1 MRQRFL
7 IPLLLNLILVSPA
20 FSSSPLIR
28 IGILLKQ
35 SQVRIGAS
43 PVRKSSLNGS
53 RGEFKIIDPKNNKLL
68 AEGNLKDCW
77 LIQPNSLGLKIG
89 GKGIGSEEIIIL
101 SSNSSTLLV
110 NQRPYRGKIEIRKNN
125 QGSLT
130 VINELNIE
138 EYLYGIM
145 KMEISPSWPEEAQM
159 AQAVVARTYALS
171 NLGKYQLEGFDL
183 TSTDKDQV
191 YAGIYGEDP
200 RSNQAVDKTYGQLLT
215 FEGELAKTF
224 FHADSGGWTEDIQ
237 NVWGETIAYLKSVP
251 SRSALDSPYR
261 EWRLEFKAEDFREIL
276 RKNGLK
282 VGKIY
287 QILPLKI
294 TPAGR
299 ITLLKVCHSEG
310 ELKISGSKLRSILGT
325 SKLRSTLF
333 KVNLSGGRD
342 EEIISSLFSKGVMLS
357 SKEGGKEV
365 TLNGIV
371 LLSAEEKVKGE
382 DKVSAL
388 TIVKIPA
395 TIKFS
400 GKGWGHGVGM
410 SQWGA
415 KGLAEQG
422 YTYQQILEHYYPGT
436 RLERWY

>member
-1 MRQRFL
+1 MRSRFL

-43 PVRKSSLNGS
+43 
-53 RGEFKIIDPKNNKLL
+53 GEFKIIEAKNNKLL
-68 AEGNLKDCW
+68 AEGSLKDCW
-77 LIQPNSLGLKIG
+77 LIQPNNLGLKIG
-89 GKGIGSEEIIIL
+89 EKGIGSEEIIIL

-159 AQAVVARTYALS
+159 SQAVVARTYALG
-171 NLGKYQLEGFDL
+171 NLGKYRLEGFDL

-191 YAGIYGEDP
+191 YAGVYGEDP
-200 RSNQAVDKTYGQLLT
+200 RSNQAVDKTYGQVLT

-224 FHADSGGWTEDIQ
+224 YHADSGGWTEDIQ
-237 NVWGETIAYLKSVP
+237 NVWGESIPYLKSVSSP
-251 SRSALDSPYR
+251 ALDSPHQK
-261 EWRLEFKAEDFREIL
+261 WRLEFKAKDFRETL

-299 ITLLKVCHSEG
+299 IMLLKIEHSEG
-310 ELKISGSKLRSILGT
+310 ELKVSASKLRSILGT
-325 SKLRSTLF
+325 SKLKSTLF
-333 KVNLSGGRD
+333 KINLSGERT
-342 EEIISSLFSKGVMLS
+342 EEITSFLS
-357 SKEGGKEV
+357 SENIVLFNKEGKEEV
-365 TLNGIV
+365 TLNRIV
-371 LLSAEEKVKGE
+371 LLSAREKVKGG

-422 YTYQQILEHYYPGT
+422 YTHQQILEHYYPGT
-436 RLERWY
+436 RLKRWY